1 MWDTYMS
8 ATYAVSGFSH
18 ASKPGL
24 AGNLIAWL
32 SEKVRRRLSPNW
44 LLFLLSEPAD
54 ELIVDRHGL
63 VEIRR
68 TLAGWSLETYAKGEP
83 EHARAIALRR
93 LGNFANDKNPSRKS
107 LRIARPVVQTEE
119 AAGRWLLRVAIPGID
134 GEVAAAAGRKGKVR
148 MVARGPETL
157 AVISV
162 PGRPTRLAMQHA
174 ETAILHAIA
183 ATRWGSTGGAM
194 LRLHAGPAVL
204 AFRGRFEVAV
214 PVAERTLSCWMPG

>member
-1 MWDTYMS
+1 
-8 ATYAVSGFSH
+8 VSGFSRTF
-18 ASKPGL
+18 KLGL
-24 AGNLIAWL
+24 AANLIAWF

-54 ELIVDRHGL
+54 ELIVDRHGS

-83 EHARAIALRR
+83 EHARATALRR
-93 LGNFANDKNPSRKS
+93 LGNFAYDKNASRKS

-119 AAGRWLLRVAIPGID
+119 AEGRWLLRVAIPNVG

-148 MVARGPETL
+148 VLARGPETL

-162 PGRPTRLAMQHA
+162 PGRPTSLAIQHA
-174 ETAILHAIA
+174 QTAILHAIA
-183 ATRWGSTGGAM
+183 STQWGQRAARCSACM
-194 LRLHAGPAVL
+194 RRQQPCHSVAASRLLFRSLSVRSPAGCL
-204 AFRGRFEVAV
+204 E
-214 PVAERTLSCWMPG
+214 